1 MQIKTKDKIVQTV
14 LRKMDERSLIGQKK
28 YGATM
33 MQEIEG
39 QEKDLNRFLV
49 DVQEELMDAL
59 LYIEAAKRCLTDE
72 IEEAMINRINV
83 IGQNGNDGLHYD
95 EDHALDLVLND
106 MVKDIEV
113 DEEETL

>member
-1 MQIKTKDKIVQTV
+1 MKIKTKDAIVQAV
-14 LRKMDERSLIGQKK
+14 LKKMDERSLVGQKK

-59 LYIEAAKRCLTDE
+59 LYIEAAKRCLQDEVEECMIKRFDIEE
-72 IEEAMINRINV
+72 IEV
-83 IGQNGNDGLHYD
+83 HD
-95 EDHALDLVLND
+95 
-106 MVKDIEV
+106 
-113 DEEETL
+113 EETL

>member
-1 MQIKTKDKIVQTV
+1 MKIETKDEIVLAV
-14 LRKMDERSLIGQKK
+14 LKKMDQRSMIGQKK

-39 QEKDLNRFLV
+39 QEKDLSRFLV

-72 IEEAMINRINV
+72 IEEAMINRINI
-83 IGQNGNDGLHYD
+83 IGQNGNDGLHY
-95 EDHALDLVLND
+95 H
-106 MVKDIEV
+106 DIEIN
-113 DEEETL
+113 EEETL

>member
-1 MQIKTKDKIVQTV
+1 MKIKTQDKIVQAV
-14 LRKMDERSLIGQKK
+14 LAKMDQRSLVGQQK

-39 QEKDLNRFLV
+39 QKKDLNRFLV

-72 IEEAMINRINV
+72 IEEAMLNRINV
-83 IGQNGNDGLHYD
+83 IGQNGNDGLHY
-95 EDHALDLVLND
+95 H
-106 MVKDIEV
+106 DIEV
-113 DEEETL
+113 NEEEIL